1 MKKAL
6 SVIIFAVTLLCLI
19 NSSAS
24 AATSDTFRCPNGSLV
39 RINDKLAMVMK
50 KCGPPTYSSRL
61 PAGYY
66 GTLEIEEWVYN
77 MGPASFIMYLTF
89 TRGVLTSIESGEY
102 GY

>member
-1 MKKAL
+1 MC
-6 SVIIFAVTLLCLI
+6 SFTL
-19 NSSAS
+19 
-24 AATSDTFRCPNGSLV
+24 AATSDTFRCFNGTLV
-39 RINDKLAMVMK
+39 RINDKLTIVMK

-77 MGPASFIMYLTF
+77 LGPASFIMYLTF